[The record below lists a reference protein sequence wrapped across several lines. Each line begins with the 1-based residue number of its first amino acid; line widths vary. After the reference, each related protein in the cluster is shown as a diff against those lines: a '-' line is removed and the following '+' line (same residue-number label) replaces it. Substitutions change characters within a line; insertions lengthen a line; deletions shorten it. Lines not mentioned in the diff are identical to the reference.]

1 MSSVPGKPNTS
12 ESHDILLRGAY
23 CAAVVISLLNIPL
36 NLSSDSPAS
45 AAGLADLYTGLASYV
60 QRCEQESNR
69 YTLAAD
75 AG

>member
-1 MSSVPGKPNTS
+1 MSSCSGKPNTS

-45 AAGLADLYTGLASYV
+45 AAGLDDLYTGLANYV
-60 QRCEQESNR
+60 QRCEQEPNR
-69 YTLAAD
+69 YTLADDAD
-75 AG
+75 